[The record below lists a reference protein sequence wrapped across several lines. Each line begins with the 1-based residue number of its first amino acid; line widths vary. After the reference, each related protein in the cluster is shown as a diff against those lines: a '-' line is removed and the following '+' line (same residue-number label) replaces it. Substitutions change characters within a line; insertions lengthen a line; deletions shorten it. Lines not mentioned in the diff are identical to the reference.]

1 MRDEEAI
8 LTRICSECA
17 ADLPENA
24 RFCPNCGADTGGQ
37 ASSDATGEAGGG
49 ESVGDLLVG
58 FANGTAEEIKR
69 TTAPI
74 LKSDTSRKVAAGAA
88 IGAVAA
94 VALPFVSIGLG
105 AVIGAGIAA
114 LRRRPG

>member
-17 ADLPENA
+17 ADLPANA

-37 ASSDATGEAGGG
+37 ASCDASGEAGG

-74 LKSDTSRKVAAGAA
+74 LKSETSRKVAAGAA